1 MKYISVLALFF
12 SVSLLTLPISV
23 FAAEDEVEFEAVPEP
38 PQLPDPLESGEA
50 IEPEVTIIQKD
61 EGTIQEYRMNGFLY
75 KVKVTPN
82 VGPVYYLVDRNGD
95 GQLEKVNDVQALD
108 NDFVVPQWVL
118 FEW

>member
-1 MKYISVLALFF
+1 MKIISILVLFF
-12 SVSLLTLPISV
+12 SVSFLAVPSSV
-23 FAAEDEVEFEAVPEP
+23 LAAEDEFEAVPEP
-38 PQLPDPLESGEA
+38 PELPDPLESGEV

-61 EGTIQEYRMNGFLY
+61 EGTIEEYRVNGVLY